1 MEESITPQTNS
12 TQGVAPSGA
21 PGENPAAKGIPDG
34 LTPAQIVSRLDS
46 YIIGQNKA
54 KRFVAVALRNR
65 QRRIKLPED
74 IREEVAPKNIL
85 MMGPTG
91 VGKTEIARRL
101 AKLCG
106 APFLKVEAT
115 KYTEVG
121 YVGRDVESMVRDLM
135 AVGYNMVKA
144 ETQEKLREK
153 AVPMVEESLLDL
165 LLPGSSTKKAKKEA
179 KKPSVHISGNIF
191 GSDAP
196 VQGSLIRIDM
206 PKDAIA
212 EESLEQDEEPAEE
225 TKAEENKGM
234 SETREKFRAMLRE
247 GKLEDRMVDITV
259 HQQPRFGMEM
269 LSGGNPAD
277 FEEGIVGLQEMFSG
291 GKSRVK
297 NVTVREARNILM
309 AQTLDRITDSDKVAD
324 EAKKRVEQSG
334 IIFIDEIDK
343 IATKGG
349 EGSRQDVSREGV
361 QRDILPIVE
370 GSDVNTKWGVVNTT
384 HILFIGAGAFS
395 VAAPSDLIPELQGR
409 FPLRVELEALK
420 KEDFKRILTEP
431 KNALV
436 KQYEAL
442 LATEGVT
449 LKFTEEAIDRM
460 AFIAEDVNSRA
471 ENIGARRL
479 HTIMETVLED
489 LSFDADQH
497 NGETITVDR
506 AWVDE
511 RLKDV
516 VKDQNLERYIL

>member
-12 TQGVAPSGA
+12 TQGVASSGA
-21 PGENPAAKGIPDG
+21 SGENPAAKGIPDG

-65 QRRIKLPED
+65 QRRIKLPEE

-225 TKAEENKGM
+225 TKAEESKGM

-409 FPLRVELEALK
+409 FPLRVELEALR

>member
-12 TQGVAPSGA
+12 TQGVAPS
-21 PGENPAAKGIPDG
+21 ENPAAKGIPDG

-65 QRRIKLPED
+65 QRRIKLPEE

-206 PKDAIA
+206 PKSSEA
-212 EESLEQDEEPAEE
+212 EEEEAVDSAASQEE
-225 TKAEENKGM
+225 SSKETTEENKGM

-277 FEEGIVGLQEMFSG
+277 FEEGIAGLQEMFSG

-297 NVTVREARNILM
+297 NVTVREARYILM

-324 EAKKRVEQSG
+324 EAKTRVEQSG

-409 FPLRVELEALK
+409 FPLRVELEPLK

-449 LKFTEEAIDRM
+449 LKFTDEAIDRM